1 MESIGMLMKNLLI
14 ERGIANLVVS
24 PSLAEGELLRN
35 HIRIRG

>member
-14 ERGIANLVVS
+14 ERGMANFVVS

-35 HIRIRG
+35 QIKIRV